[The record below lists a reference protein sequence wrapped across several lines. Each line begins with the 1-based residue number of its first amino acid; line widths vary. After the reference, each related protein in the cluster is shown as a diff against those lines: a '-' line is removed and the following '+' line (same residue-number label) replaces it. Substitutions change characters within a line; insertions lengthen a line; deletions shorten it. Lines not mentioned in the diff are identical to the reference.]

1 MLIIV
6 GALVQIGY
14 TKIDNAEVTLNK
26 DDREAAALSC
36 YEAAA
41 IYGAIMILCI
51 IRYWVPTRSS
61 VKKEDDRGWFP
72 TLDNNDA
79 APMSRGR
86 RGGRGVG
93 ERGVRADP
101 GAWYSGWW
109 DIKGRPTVQSIR
121 GWRNGDEEVLEGA

>member
-1 MLIIV
+1 MVNISCPAWCCPQPCALCCSMFSAAGVIMLIIV

-79 APMSRGR
+79 APMS
-86 RGGRGVG
+86 
-93 ERGVRADP
+93 
-101 GAWYSGWW
+101 
-109 DIKGRPTVQSIR
+109 
-121 GWRNGDEEVLEGA
+121 